1 MKGDLKLNYKKL
13 IGNFKFISFIVNLL
27 LSLGLG
33 LILWRI
39 LDIWYIIPLS
49 LLVGIVGYCFISI
62 FTGFANKKLLAKFEK
77 QILQFKEGD
86 YSSLGEF
93 KDLGFISKISSS
105 FNDIIEDIRNLI
117 RSFIDVFHSIIQIS
131 KETRSK
137 AEEALCSVGQI
148 SESIE
153 EIAKGA
159 SMQADEV
166 QHGVEKMENLSQEI
180 ELLSD
185 RFSGVSEDTK
195 SINELNG
202 IGLQSV
208 RLLQE
213 KSQETNEAL
222 AQIYQTIE
230 SLTNSTKN
238 IEQLLESV
246 EGIAEQT
253 NLLALNAA
261 IEAARAGES
270 GRGFAVVAEEIRK
283 LAEQSKVSTVE
294 IGSLVHTIQNQST
307 LTIASMQ
314 RVQAVSHEQNEAV
327 LHTNDAF
334 QNITEAT
341 ESISSKIEMIHQG
354 MNSIQNHRHEVLN
367 VIENISVVTK
377 EAAASS
383 EEIAAAAGSQVSI
396 LEEMNE
402 VALKLDAITQELDV
416 KLKKY
421 KL

>member
-1 MKGDLKLNYKKL
+1 MNYKKL

-27 LSLGLG
+27 LSLSLG

-39 LDIWYIIPLS
+39 LGIWYMIPL
-49 LLVGIVGYCFISI
+49 LLLIGIVGYGIISI
-62 FTGFANKKLLAKFEK
+62 FTSFANKKLLVKFEK

-86 YSSLGEF
+86 YSSLAEF
-93 KDLGFISKISSS
+93 KDLGFIGKISSS

-117 RSFIDVFHSIIQIS
+117 RSFVEVFLSIIQIS
-131 KETRSK
+131 KETRDK

-185 RFSGVSEDTK
+185 RFSGVSNDTK
-195 SINELNG
+195 DINELNG
-202 IGLQSV
+202 IGLRSV
-208 RLLQE
+208 SLLQK
-213 KSQETNEAL
+213 KSLETNEAL

-314 RVQAVSHEQNEAV
+314 RVQAVSQEQNEAV

-354 MNSIQNHRHEVLN
+354 MISIQNHRNEVLN
-367 VIENISVVTK
+367 VIENISAVTK

-383 EEIAAAAGSQVSI
+383 EEIAAAASSQLSI

-402 VALKLDAITQELDV
+402 VTRKLDKITQELDV

>member
-1 MKGDLKLNYKKL
+1 MNYKKF
-13 IGNFKFISFIVNLL
+13 IGNFKFISFMVNLL

-33 LILWRI
+33 VILWRI
-39 LDIWYIIPLS
+39 LYIWYIVPL
-49 LLVGIVGYCFISI
+49 LLLIGTVGYGIIAI
-62 FTGFANKKLLAKFEK
+62 FSGFANKELLAKFEK
-77 QILQFKEGD
+77 QIFQFREGD
-86 YSSLGEF
+86 YSSLAEF
-93 KDLGFISKISSS
+93 KDLGFIGKISSS
-105 FNDIIEDIRNLI
+105 FNEIIEDIRGLI
-117 RSFIDVFHSIIQIS
+117 GSFVKVFQAIIQIS

-153 EIAKGA
+153 EVAKGA
-159 SMQADEV
+159 SRQADEV
-166 QHGVEKMENLSQEI
+166 QYGVEKMENLSQEI

-185 RFSGVSEDTK
+185 RFNGVSDDTK
-195 SINELNG
+195 DIKQLNSV
-202 IGLQSV
+202 GLQSV
-208 RLLQE
+208 NLLQE
-213 KSQETNEAL
+213 KSLETNAAL

-246 EGIAEQT
+246 ESIAEQT

-283 LAEQSKVSTVE
+283 LAEQSRVSTVE

-314 RVQAVSHEQNEAV
+314 RVQVVSQEQNEAV

-334 QNITEAT
+334 QNITAAT
-341 ESISSKIEMIHQG
+341 ESISSKIAMI
-354 MNSIQNHRHEVLN
+354 
-367 VIENISVVTK
+367 
-377 EAAASS
+377 
-383 EEIAAAAGSQVSI
+383 
-396 LEEMNE
+396 
-402 VALKLDAITQELDV
+402 
-416 KLKKY
+416 
-421 KL
+421 

>member
-1 MKGDLKLNYKKL
+1 
-13 IGNFKFISFIVNLL
+13 
-27 LSLGLG
+27 
-33 LILWRI
+33 
-39 LDIWYIIPLS
+39 
-49 LLVGIVGYCFISI
+49 
-62 FTGFANKKLLAKFEK
+62 
-77 QILQFKEGD
+77 
-86 YSSLGEF
+86 
-93 KDLGFISKISSS
+93 
-105 FNDIIEDIRNLI
+105 
-117 RSFIDVFHSIIQIS
+117 
-131 KETRSK
+131 
-137 AEEALCSVGQI
+137 
-148 SESIE
+148 
-153 EIAKGA
+153 
-159 SMQADEV
+159 
-166 QHGVEKMENLSQEI
+166 MENLSQEI

-185 RFSGVSEDTK
+185 RFKGVSDDTK
-195 SINELNG
+195 DIKQLNSV
-202 IGLQSV
+202 GLQSV
-208 RLLQE
+208 NLLQE
-213 KSQETNEAL
+213 KSLETNAAL

-283 LAEQSKVSTVE
+283 LAEQSRVSTVE

-307 LTIASMQ
+307 LTIVSMQ
-314 RVQAVSHEQNEAV
+314 RVQAVSQEQNEAA

-341 ESISSKIEMIHQG
+341 ESISSKIAMIQQG
-354 MNSIQNHRHEVLN
+354 MTSIQNHRHEVLK
-367 VIENISVVTK
+367 VIENISAVTK

-383 EEIAAAAGSQVSI
+383 EEIAAAAGGQVSI

-402 VALKLDAITQELDV
+402 VTRKLDEITQELDV